1 MLSSVHSAGGAGKG
15 RNSPS
20 CDSIP
25 HFDAVGAR
33 TPAVRSAPSRLA
45 PAKLVLYRFTLR
57 MTVPARLASL
67 KSAREHSGPKMELLK
82 LAPRALM
89 PLSTSLLRSML
100 EKSHP
105 STLT

>member
-1 MLSSVHSAGGAGKG
+1 
-15 RNSPS
+15 
-20 CDSIP
+20 
-25 HFDAVGAR
+25 
-33 TPAVRSAPSRLA
+33 
-45 PAKLVLYRFTLR
+45 
-57 MTVPARLASL
+57 
-67 KSAREHSGPKMELLK
+67 MELLK